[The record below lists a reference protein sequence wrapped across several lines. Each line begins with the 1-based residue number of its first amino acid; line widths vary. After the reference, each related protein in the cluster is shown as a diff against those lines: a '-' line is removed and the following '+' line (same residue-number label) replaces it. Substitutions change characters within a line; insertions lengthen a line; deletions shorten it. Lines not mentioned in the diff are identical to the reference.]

1 MRFML
6 ALLIAGSATAQTAD
20 QIAVCIPANEVL
32 KLAQEQSRA
41 TLTMVRAYNALPEVK
56 RQHFKPLMDEAYAS
70 ATRLDDLERL
80 FVEACG

>member
-32 KLAQEQSRA
+32 KSAQEQSSA
-41 TLTMVRAYNALPEVK
+41 TLTMVRAYNSLPEPK

-70 ATRLDDLERL
+70 AMRLDDLERL